1 MRLILN
7 FLSCEFCFLS
17 QILSAFHPFNNSVSW
32 HLTAVTATSS
42 HKSTTL
48 DSRSCFNL
56 FMDSQ
61 QWPLGHFDV
70 TTLDRTGKAESSSNQ
85 EEQKDLITSNIWN
98 TRLAVNRQ
106 MLHIMQ
112 PHTHVTIHTW
122 TMGWWK
128 GLEVLWDLL
137 MWKQMNRSIL
147 TTCNRNTF
155 SMQPS
160 AVMSKVERSQ
170 TVCVRECS
178 SLHRLEC
185 IKSELDARHIDAL
198 LPFRDFRG
206 GTTVRSSNA
215 FHPHIY
221 L

>member
-1 MRLILN
+1 MPRHEIDIKLLIMRIL
-7 FLSCEFCFLS
+7 LSLSNSLRFSSIQQFCFL
-17 QILSAFHPFNNSVSW
+17 AFDSRY
-32 HLTAVTATSS
+32 
-42 HKSTTL
+42 KSTTL

-147 TTCNRNTF
+147 TTCRRNTF
-155 SMQPS
+155 F
-160 AVMSKVERSQ
+160 
-170 TVCVRECS
+170 
-178 SLHRLEC
+178 
-185 IKSELDARHIDAL
+185 
-198 LPFRDFRG
+198 LPADVG
-206 GTTVRSSNA
+206 
-215 FHPHIY
+215 
-221 L
+221 